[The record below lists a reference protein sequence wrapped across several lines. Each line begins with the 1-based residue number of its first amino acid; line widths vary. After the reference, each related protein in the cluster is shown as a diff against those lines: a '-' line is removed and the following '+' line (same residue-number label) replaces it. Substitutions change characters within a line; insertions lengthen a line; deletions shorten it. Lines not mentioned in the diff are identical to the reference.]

1 MAKIFFTRVNFF
13 RKILVST
20 LYPTCSKIKLE
31 FGEDDH
37 QMAKKD
43 ETDPYYHP
51 GPHVHPK
58 KYSSSGGLADW
69 GPLLSWFS
77 DGIKKLWHRFKK

>member
-1 MAKIFFTRVNFF
+1 
-13 RKILVST
+13 
-20 LYPTCSKIKLE
+20 
-31 FGEDDH
+31 
-37 QMAKKD
+37 MAKKD

-69 GPLLSWFS
+69 GAVVELVQ
-77 DGIKKLWHRFKK
+77 